1 MAAAKTKSAGSKDSL
16 VKRLDAMPGYETA
29 GPGTARGVKGAGIA
43 SKFGFLPDCLA
54 FLCLALV
61 ELLTF
66 LPILSRVGY
75 YLDDYATVAFLHFA
89 PHDSIVSTLYSYFIN
104 DGRVLIRPV
113 EVLH

>member
-1 MAAAKTKSAGSKDSL
+1 MAAAKTKSAGSKHSL

-75 YLDDYATVAFLHFA
+75 YLDDYATVGLPISRFK
-89 PHDSIVSTLYSYFIN
+89 T
-104 DGRVLIRPV
+104 R
-113 EVLH
+113 